1 MRFFDL
7 DGTLLDLWPRYYKV
21 FCSILAISDISF
33 RQYKEKKQE
42 LKKDEKVA
50 AAFGYRL
57 PADYFRK
64 KSEFLERKDF
74 LKFDKMWFSKTEI
87 QKLFRND
94 SMILTKRRYS
104 DNLKWQLNK
113 LGIKATTVIVGEMTK
128 LQWIENNYPKEDSLM
143 IGDSIMDLETG
154 YLPNVLPVMVGYGL
168 ETRKQFDNL
177 GISYL
182 YLDSAKEVFDYL
194 VE

>member
-1 MRFFDL
+1 M
-7 DGTLLDLWPRYYKV
+7 
-21 FCSILAISDISF
+21 
-33 RQYKEKKQE
+33 
-42 LKKDEKVA
+42 
-50 AAFGYRL
+50 